1 MAGLLLF
8 PNRYAGDIAMTLMG
22 ELEDDIEVQILG
34 GEDDIEGPQVEPE
47 HRHEAIRY
55 PVADNV
61 IEQLR
66 DRYLPL
72 RVNGIDDKAGL
83 KAVHDARMQVRSL
96 RVDVDKARKEM
107 KADALAWGR
116 KVDTEAKRLTSL
128 LEPIE
133 EHLTREEETVK
144 AEIERIKRSRIDAR
158 IKALQAV
165 SLPGMV
171 PPEKMIDGWSDE
183 EFEISLK
190 VATREHE
197 KRQEEERIRLEREA
211 AEKAELERLRA
222 EEQAR
227 LKAEAERQAMER
239 AELDR
244 QRAELAAQQQALRT
258 QQEAAEKAEREK
270 EQAAERAR
278 LQAEAAERA
287 RVETEARLKREAE
300 AAIERAKVEAAERL
314 RQEALRPDRDK
325 LLAFADSLEAIE
337 LPSVGDVLQRL
348 RDNIGEGREVFAN
361 WIRQQV
367 NSK

>member
-144 AEIERIKRSRIDAR
+144 AEIERVKRSRIDAR
-158 IKALQAV
+158 INALLAV
-165 SLPGMV
+165 SLPGTM

-197 KRQEEERIRLEREA
+197 KRVEEERIRQEREA

-270 EQAAERAR
+270 ERKVEFDRRVAEGAERVKA
-278 LQAEAAERA
+278 
-287 RVETEARLKREAE
+287 ETEARLKREAE
-300 AAIERAKVEAAERL
+300 ELEAMRLAGEAERL
-314 RQEALRPDRDK
+314 RQEALRPDREK
-325 LLAFADSLEAIE
+325 LLVFADSLEVIE
-337 LPSVGDVLQRL
+337 LPSVGDELQQL
-348 RDNIGEGREVFAN
+348 RDKIGESREAFAN